1 MTDTLVVRGVRVAV
15 EITSGLTLTLPE
27 SGPPPPPP
35 GDFAQLAPASEQAP
49 SV

>member
-1 MTDTLVVRGVRVAV
+1 MLVTRGVRVVV

-27 SGPPPPPP
+27 SGPPPP